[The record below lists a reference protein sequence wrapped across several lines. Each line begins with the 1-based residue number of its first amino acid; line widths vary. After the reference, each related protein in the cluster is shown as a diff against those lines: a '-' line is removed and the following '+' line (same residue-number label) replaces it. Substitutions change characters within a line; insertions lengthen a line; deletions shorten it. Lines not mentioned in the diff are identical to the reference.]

1 MSVGTSARVAAP
13 RSARIAALKRWPSWL
28 ALGVIVVGLV
38 ALAASR
44 GTGPRNNLERR
55 DAIARTLKCP
65 VCAGE
70 SVYESRVPI
79 ALAIKEA
86 ISRDL
91 VAGQTDDQIR
101 TDVSATFP
109 GTQLTPPSSG
119 IASLVWVLPVVAFGL
134 AVGGLAAAFRR
145 WHVAAAG
152 EISDDDR
159 RLVAAARERER
170 KADGGP

>member
-1 MSVGTSARVAAP
+1 M
-13 RSARIAALKRWPSWL
+13 LKRWPSWL

-38 ALAASR
+38 AIAAAR

-55 DAIARTLKCP
+55 DGIARTLKCP

-86 ISRDL
+86 ISRDI
-91 VAGQTDDQIR
+91 VAGQTDEQIR
-101 TDVSATFP
+101 TNVSATFP

-119 IASLVWVLPVVAFGL
+119 VASLVWILPVVAFGL

-145 WHVAAAG
+145 WRTEVPG
-152 EISDDDR
+152 EVSEEDR
-159 RLVAAARERER
+159 QLVAAAVARER